1 MPNSNNERDNFYKEI
16 LDNLTEGVY
25 FVDTDRKIT
34 YWNRGAEG
42 ITGFQ
47 GQQVIGHSCAD
58 NLLMH
63 VDDAGTLLC
72 QYGCPLSHTLHDGE
86 VHEAQVYLHHRNGH
100 RVPVRVR
107 VAPLRNQKGEI
118 TGAVESFSDNT
129 SMLAAL
135 KHADELKEAA
145 FQDPLTGVGNRRFIE
160 MKLVSSLAEFKQH
173 GLALALLFLDV
184 DDFKK
189 VNDTFGHEIGDRVLQ
204 MVANTL
210 RHNIRSFDWLGRWG
224 GEEFVIVLLNVDE
237 DQVESIANKLRA
249 LVASSNLP
257 AEQGDMQVTVSV
269 GATLIRPDDT
279 LETLVQ
285 RADNLMYQSKKSG
298 KNRVTFSI

>member
-1 MPNSNNERDNFYKEI
+1 
-16 LDNLTEGVY
+16 
-25 FVDTDRKIT
+25 
-34 YWNRGAEG
+34 
-42 ITGFQ
+42 
-47 GQQVIGHSCAD
+47 
-58 NLLMH
+58 
-63 VDDAGTLLC
+63 
-72 QYGCPLSHTLHDGE
+72 
-86 VHEAQVYLHHRNGH
+86 
-100 RVPVRVR
+100 
-107 VAPLRNQKGEI
+107 
-118 TGAVESFSDNT
+118 
-129 SMLAAL
+129 MLAAL